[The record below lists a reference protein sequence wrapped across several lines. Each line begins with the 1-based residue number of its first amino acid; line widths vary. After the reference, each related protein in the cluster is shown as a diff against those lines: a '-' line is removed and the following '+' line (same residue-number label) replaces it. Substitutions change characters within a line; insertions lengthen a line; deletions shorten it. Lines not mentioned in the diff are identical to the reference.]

1 MPEVTRTP
9 VRQSAADIWR
19 VSRRTT
25 GAGQLGLMNS
35 CVSCR
40 SRMRKSRATVS
51 IRSSGSAKRLTS
63 GLVFRESVSAILA
76 SSSAPALWSRTG
88 SSSCGICRVF
98 RLEPCRE
105 GISLRLGQM
114 QVMLGSAQQYVISR
128 AGPFVC
134 HEIADFRFI
143 EQPAMVPAQ
152 AVKIGS
158 RPYKVARTGAV
169 QSAIV
174 MDKCAWHPRPGLAQA
189 IGESFIVSVR
199 HVAAGQRRAFR
210 PVFAHARENVLQPVQ
225 A

>member
-1 MPEVTRTP
+1 IGVKGKRK
-9 VRQSAADIWR
+9 RH
-19 VSRRTT
+19 
-25 GAGQLGLMNS
+25 S
-35 CVSCR
+35 C
-40 SRMRKSRATVS
+40 
-51 IRSSGSAKRLTS
+51 L
-63 GLVFRESVSAILA
+63 
-76 SSSAPALWSRTG
+76 SSAPALWSRTG
-88 SSSCGICRVF
+88 PSSCGICRVL

-225 A
+225 ATLGQFAKGSDLAAKDIEQRRAPCLVEIEYIVARHGRRIALAVVEQWPDRKSVV